1 MNCRRCTYL
10 GAYVIEFRFLQL
22 LMIFLPVQA
31 PIACKLVYR
40 SSVDVGS
47 ENYVSAI
54 SFEGTVFM
62 VKILLIFID

>member
-1 MNCRRCTYL
+1 M
-10 GAYVIEFRFLQL
+10 VIEFRFLQL

-62 VKILLIFID
+62 VKILLKKIKILPLGL